1 MKIVTAIE
9 IFTFI
14 SPNILTRGKEAD
26 TIAFPNF
33 HWFLSE
39 FNVITGYLFAIL
51 MPHCR
56 EPFNTEPLQIQS
68 FDKHFGSAKSLQ
80 RLTAAQVPFCFI
92 QSSYVF
98 TAAKSYL

>member
-68 FDKHFGSAKSLQ
+68 SDKHFGSAYS
-80 RLTAAQVPFCFI
+80 V
-92 QSSYVF
+92 
-98 TAAKSYL
+98 

>member
-39 FNVITGYLFAIL
+39 FNVITCYLFAIL

-92 QSSYVF
+92 QSWYVF